1 MRVNMDVVQRR
12 AKIGMF
18 KSQDVAE
25 VILNAEFTEEEKH
38 KIKKLGIGDYTFFK
52 RPCLQRDTQGQKIL
66 GPEGYTIKVKNP
78 VKGEWAPLHYENL
91 LEANQA
97 INELE
102 QQVRNL
108 KNHLEGAEPERRS
121 FEL

>member
-1 MRVNMDVVQRR
+1 
-12 AKIGMF
+12 
-18 KSQDVAE
+18 
-25 VILNAEFTEEEKH
+25 
-38 KIKKLGIGDYTFFK
+38 
-52 RPCLQRDTQGQKIL
+52 LQRDTQGQKIL